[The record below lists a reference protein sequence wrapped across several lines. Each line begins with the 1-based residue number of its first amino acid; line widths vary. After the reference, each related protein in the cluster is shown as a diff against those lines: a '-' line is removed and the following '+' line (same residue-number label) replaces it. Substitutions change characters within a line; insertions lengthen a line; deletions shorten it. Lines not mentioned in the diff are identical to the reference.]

1 LLAVGN
7 VSVIANTVTA
17 PSPPVSVS
25 LPLRV
30 INQATVVSESPALAR
45 KASKRITALEGSLIL
60 EKYSQKSISQE
71 EDVNGNL

>member
-1 LLAVGN
+1 MLAVGN